1 MTNQY
6 REFILKYLNLILQ
19 QVFEQYTVEIEKE
32 AEQWRINI
40 NCDKSGEITENYEGE
55 FLRSIQHVIR
65 VLVHKQYPNDRTHF
79 VLDFNTKRK
88 SRSHAISVS
97 IPEIAQTEVL
107 TNGNT
112 VILVGLSGYERLQV
126 HRTLSEIKGL
136 NTSSVGPQE
145 NRKLLIMP
153 TSETGSSGMDKAKIV
168 DIEQLLKGSN

>member
-6 REFILKYLNLILQ
+6 REFILKYLNSVLQ
-19 QVFEQYTVEIEKE
+19 QVLEKYTIDIEKE

-40 NCDKSGEITENYEGE
+40 SSEKTLDIFENYEGE
-55 FLRSIQHVIR
+55 FLRSLQHIVR
-65 VLVHKQYPNDRTHF
+65 VLVHKEYPTDRTHF
-79 VLDFNTKRK
+79 VLDFNGKRK
-88 SRSHAISVS
+88 ARSHAISVS
-97 IPEIAQTEVL
+97 IPEIAQNEVL

-136 NTSSVGPQE
+136 NTSSVGPQD

-153 TSETGSSGMDKAKIV
+153 TSEIGSSGMDKAKIV
-168 DIEQLLKGSN
+168 DIEQLLKTLS